1 MTNPEN
7 IPTSDLITITGDVH
21 AVNRIDDPANMAGDR
36 VYIFHGTADDVV
48 AFGKFTVYLV
58 YLTLN
63 LKHLYMYHVMEK
75 LLFQNNQRTTVDNKV
90 QIAVHF
96 VIFVS

>member
-48 AFGKFTVYLV
+48 AFGKFTAYLV
-58 YLTLN
+58 HLPMN
-63 LKHLYMYHVMEK
+63 LKHHRCTMSWKSSVPKQL
-75 LLFQNNQRTTVDNKV
+75 RTTVDSKV